1 MKSHRLWWVQFRKPR
16 CSPFSIILFFNH
28 IISFSKH
35 MPVFYLL
42 KHLIFKITLI
52 NTIYQWLYIYYTWNV
67 YWYIIYSMWLNIYI
81 IFTWRVLISRQN
93 VIRYLNKNG
102 FTKNWFLKNICIES
116 NFTSELPSLGVK
128 IIFFP
133 LWQLYPFFHASP
145 GLQSDVFFFFPFLP
159 FFVHILLCFI
169 IFARLGK
176 VLMEWP
182 FHKLSWS

>member
-1 MKSHRLWWVQFRKPR
+1 MKSDRLWWVQFRKPR
-16 CSPFSIILFFNH
+16 CFPFSIILFFNH

-128 IIFFP
+128 KIFFSFMTTIP
-133 LWQLYPFFHASP
+133 LFSCQPWFTKWCLFSFSFSSFFCLHSPLFYYFCKTWQSAYGVA
-145 GLQSDVFFFFPFLP
+145 FP
-159 FFVHILLCFI
+159 
-169 IFARLGK
+169 
-176 VLMEWP
+176 
-182 FHKLSWS
+182 

>member
-1 MKSHRLWWVQFRKPR
+1 MKSDRLWWVQFRKP
-16 CSPFSIILFFNH
+16 CCFPFSIILFFNH

-128 IIFFP
+128 IIFF
-133 LWQLYPFFHASP
+133 LYDNYTPFFMPALVYKVMS
-145 GLQSDVFFFFPFLP
+145 FFFSFSSFFCSHSPLFYYFCKTWQSAYRVAFP
-159 FFVHILLCFI
+159 
-169 IFARLGK
+169 
-176 VLMEWP
+176 
-182 FHKLSWS
+182 